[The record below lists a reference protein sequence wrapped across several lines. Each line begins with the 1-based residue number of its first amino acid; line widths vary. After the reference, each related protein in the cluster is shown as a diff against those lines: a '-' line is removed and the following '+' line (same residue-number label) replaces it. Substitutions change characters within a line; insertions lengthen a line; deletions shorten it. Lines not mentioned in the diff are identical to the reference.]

1 MSQIFRGLAE
11 LEHPQ
16 DLGAKGGPNLFYFFS
31 LLIFIIYSFS
41 LLQNYFPIYLVC
53 EES

>member
-11 LEHPQ
+11 PEHPHDWGQ
-16 DLGAKGGPNLFYFFS
+16 RGVHFFFS
-31 LLIFIIYSFS
+31 LLIILIINSFS